1 MEKCAGLACKG
12 KEAGKLSARSSSPI
26 RCGNRDPELSW
37 VDAKKVEKIQ
47 KGSNLITDGTT
58 QKNDYFIKEKEV
70 KCPILVSRSVITEPS
85 QTTGESLRQALN
97 PKEQVGKVGPGVD
110 VGYPLQSATSAQQQ
124 VATLGDSTEGTT
136 IRPSGPVEATPAE
149 VSSTERIPS
158 QTIELSGMI
167 HRRPIRV
174 LLDSGSTGNYISD
187 QVARSFN
194 LIVRAE
200 EGTEQLTLA
209 DGSKVQAQGYV
220 SF

>member
-1 MEKCAGLACKG
+1 M
-12 KEAGKLSARSSSPI
+12 
-26 RCGNRDPELSW
+26 
-37 VDAKKVEKIQ
+37 
-47 KGSNLITDGTT
+47 
-58 QKNDYFIKEKEV
+58 
-70 KCPILVSRSVITEPS
+70 
-85 QTTGESLRQALN
+85 
-97 PKEQVGKVGPGVD
+97 GPGVD

-136 IRPSGPVEATPAE
+136 IRPSGPVEATPVE

-194 LIVRAE
+194 LIVQAE